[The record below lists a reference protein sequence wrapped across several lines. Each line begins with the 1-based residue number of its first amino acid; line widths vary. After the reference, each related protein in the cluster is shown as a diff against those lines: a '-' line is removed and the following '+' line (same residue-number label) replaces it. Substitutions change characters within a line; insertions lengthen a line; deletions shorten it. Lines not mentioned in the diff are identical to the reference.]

1 MTILSLSGLIGSGKD
16 TVADYLESEYG
27 FTRMSFAGSLKD
39 AVSVIFG
46 WDRQMLEGRTSEA
59 REEREKIDEWWSNR
73 LHIKHLS
80 PRWVLQYFGTE
91 VCRVGFHQ
99 DIWLASLENKLRT
112 KDDIV
117 VTDTR
122 FPNELQMLSNK
133 GLLVHIKRGEY
144 PEWWAQAQ
152 LASYS
157 PKALEYMTD
166 SGIHPSEWSW
176 ASYQFDEILD
186 NNGSLDDLYKK
197 VDKLV

>member
-1 MTILSLSGLIGSGKD
+1 MTVISLSGLIGSGKD
-16 TVADYLESEYG
+16 TVADYLELEYG
-27 FTRMSFAGSLKD
+27 FTRLSFAGSLKD

-46 WDRQMLEGRTSEA
+46 WDRQMLEGRTSSA
-59 REEREKIDEWWSNR
+59 REEREKIDKWWANR

-91 VCRVGFHQ
+91 VCRTGFHQ
-99 DIWLASLENKLRT
+99 DIWIASLENKLRG
-112 KDDIV
+112 DVV

-133 GLLVHIKRGEY
+133 GLLVHIRRGEY
-144 PEWWAQAQ
+144 PEWWDTAQNVG
-152 LASYS
+152 YS
-157 PKALEYMTD
+157 HTALEKMIE
-166 SGIHPSEWSW
+166 SGIHSSEWAW